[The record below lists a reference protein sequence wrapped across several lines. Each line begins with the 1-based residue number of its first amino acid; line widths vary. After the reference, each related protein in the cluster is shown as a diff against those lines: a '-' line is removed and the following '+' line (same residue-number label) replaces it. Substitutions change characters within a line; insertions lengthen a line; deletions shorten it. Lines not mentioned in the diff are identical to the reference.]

1 MRLFSFLFVFIY
13 VLTTNIGHR
22 MGIDPKLVT
31 YFLLV
36 YSLLYITI
44 KGRMKLFFYS
54 PFALVALCVVVT
66 ILMRLSKGIMANSF
80 LVLMNLMFPALL
92 LFLFE
97 QIKVS
102 KLSMEKVLLNIF
114 TLNCCMAIVE
124 FAMKSHFIGWYENAY
139 AEGYVSFNDSVFRSV
154 ALWGGPLA
162 NAELT
167 CIINGFLLF
176 SSIKKKYKLFFL
188 GTIAILAY
196 NARTSFFMNAAI
208 FVLYS
213 IINFHSFSNRQK
225 RLLIGAMFL
234 LVVVVSLIVFNTNMG
249 SRLMMSEKTD
259 GGSIDVRLQL
269 FDYAMTLNYEDF
281 LLGMSYDDFK
291 NLQLAIGVKVIENFW
306 LNYIFHFGI
315 IVVIMFVIAYFFVI
329 KSVFKTYKLSTKL
342 ILVLSILIMMSSTN
356 GLYSDYRSFLMLLLC
371 GYIFAPQKNM
381 KNEKLNSK
389 YSKKNESLLG
399 QPVNVLIR
407 GDGLS

>member
-1 MRLFSFLFVFIY
+1 M
-13 VLTTNIGHR
+13 
-22 MGIDPKLVT
+22 
-31 YFLLV
+31 
-36 YSLLYITI
+36 
-44 KGRMKLFFYS
+44 
-54 PFALVALCVVVT
+54 
-66 ILMRLSKGIMANSF
+66 
-80 LVLMNLMFPALL
+80 
-92 LFLFE
+92 
-97 QIKVS
+97 
-102 KLSMEKVLLNIF
+102 
-114 TLNCCMAIVE
+114 
-124 FAMKSHFIGWYENAY
+124 
-139 AEGYVSFNDSVFRSV
+139 
-154 ALWGGPLA
+154 GGPLA

-234 LVVVVSLIVFNTNMG
+234 LVVAVSLIVFNTNMG
-249 SRLMMSEKTD
+249 SRLMMSEKID

-281 LLGMSYDDFK
+281 LWGMSYDDFK

-342 ILVLSILIMMSSTN
+342 ILVLGILIIMSSTN

-407 GDGLS
+407 GDGIS

>member
-1 MRLFSFLFVFIY
+1 MRLFTFLFVFIY
-13 VLTTNIGHR
+13 VLTTNIGQR
-22 MGIDPKLVT
+22 LGIDSKLVT

-36 YSLLYITI
+36 YSLLYII
-44 KGRMKLFFYS
+44 FKGRLKLLFHT
-54 PFALVALCVVVT
+54 PLVLVVLCVVITV
-66 ILMRLSKGIMANSF
+66 LMRLSMGIMGNSF
-80 LVLMNLMFPALL
+80 LVLMNLLFPALL
-92 LFLFE
+92 LFMFE

-102 KLSMEKVLLNIF
+102 KQSIKKVLLNIF
-114 TLNCCMAIVE
+114 ALNCCMAIVE

-139 AEGYVSFNDSVFRSV
+139 AEGYVSFNASAFRSV

-188 GTIAILAY
+188 GTVAILAY

-213 IINFHSFSNRQK
+213 IINFHSFSSKQK
-225 RLLIGAMFL
+225 RLLIGSMFL
-234 LVVVVSLIVFNTNMG
+234 IMVVVSLIVFNTNMG
-249 SRLMMSEKTD
+249 SRLMMSDKTD

-269 FDYAMTLNYEDF
+269 FDYVITLNYKDF
-281 LLGMSYDDFK
+281 LFGMSYNDFL
-291 NLQLAIGVKVIENFW
+291 NLRTTIGVKVIENFW

-342 ILVLSILIMMSSTN
+342 ILVLGILIIMSSTN

-371 GYIFAPQKNM
+371 GYAFAPQKNM
-381 KNEKLNSK
+381 NEKLDSK
-389 YSKKNESLLG
+389 YSEK
-399 QPVNVLIR
+399 
-407 GDGLS
+407 